1 VIKAEFDVLL
11 KMISLKCQL
20 RSLSITSANSSA
32 IMLEP
37 SVSDSEIAV
46 LDSIIFYFRGVSG
59 KGFLVLFC
67 SWSRDIG
74 ENALTADYDHL
85 HREMFRFTVHN
96 YRSIAIDM
104 LENSDL
110 MEKIN
115 FRKWSALMR
124 VKFCFFMTKT
134 KQTLL
139 NR

>member
-1 VIKAEFDVLL
+1 
-11 KMISLKCQL
+11 
-20 RSLSITSANSSA
+20 
-32 IMLEP
+32 MLQQ

-46 LDSIIFYFRGVSG
+46 LERIIFYFRDASG
-59 KGFLVLFC
+59 KRFWVLFC

-74 ENALTADYDHL
+74 ENALRADCDHL
-85 HREMFRFTVHN
+85 HRGMFRFTVHN

-115 FRKWSALMR
+115 FRKWSASMR
-124 VKFCFFMTKT
+124 VKFCSFMIKT

-139 NR
+139 G

>member
-1 VIKAEFDVLL
+1 MSVKVSFHHVCEEFSDYV
-11 KMISLKCQL
+11 
-20 RSLSITSANSSA
+20 RANG
-32 IMLEP
+32 
-37 SVSDSEIAV
+37 VG
-46 LDSIIFYFRGVSG
+46 FRDRCAG
-59 KGFLVLFC
+59 KYYILFSRCFWKRFLGYFC

-115 FRKWSALMR
+115 FRKWSALMC